1 VQSYSVYKKL
11 INKSKTYPQEIECL
25 QQLHD
30 KLYNE
35 SLTNPQQFDNTKRV
49 YDMSTTIQQIDRMET
64 EQTK

>member
-1 VQSYSVYKKL
+1 MESYSVCKKL
-11 INKSKTYPQEIECL
+11 INKSQTYSQEIECL

-49 YDMSTTIQQIDRMET
+49 YDMSTIIQQIDRMET

>member
-1 VQSYSVYKKL
+1 MESYSVYKKL
-11 INKSKTYPQEIECL
+11 INKSKKYSQEIECL

-49 YDMSTTIQQIDRMET
+49 YDMSTIIQQIDRMET